1 MVEKWKRNADK
12 ILTIINIQ
20 QNELVEKCANL
31 QHFVYQLPLNILKK
45 FCLQVTD
52 KDHIVMQ
59 QTSDR
64 QHQAIIVMPHSDS
77 IVSTEEF
84 QRSVLSLATNDNI
97 VNDGSLAMM
106 GDDVMNNTVVVTT
119 LEEGSIEDAE
129 EEGEI
134 QVQG

>member
-1 MVEKWKRNADK
+1 MSWLKNENETPKKLTMK
-12 ILTIINIQ
+12 ICNEMNWLKNEQNNIFAQ
-20 QNELVEKCANL
+20 R
-31 QHFVYQLPLNILKK
+31 LPLNLLYES
-45 FCLQVTD
+45 CLQVTD
-52 KDHIVMQ
+52 NDRIVMQ
-59 QTSDR
+59 QTSDG
-64 QHQAIIVMPHSDS
+64 HQAIIVMPHSDS

-119 LEEGSIEDAE
+119 VEEGRVEDAE
-129 EEGEI
+129 EEGEM

>member
-1 MVEKWKRNADK
+1 
-12 ILTIINIQ
+12 
-20 QNELVEKCANL
+20 
-31 QHFVYQLPLNILKK
+31 
-45 FCLQVTD
+45 
-52 KDHIVMQ
+52 MQ
-59 QTSDR
+59 QTSDG

-119 LEEGSIEDAE
+119 VEEGCVEDAE